1 MFRCAA
7 LRTFVWC
14 CLSCSVCAQVLS
26 FPGSSSSGITNS
38 ATLNLVQ
45 VSLNDSN
52 LWLINS
58 ANRSPLEGRTGSISK
73 LDLKAPGKAQREFE
87 KGYQLL
93 MKKDYPSA
101 VDRLTNAISVYPK
114 YVAAYNAR
122 GSAYLGLA
130 QNEKARDEFAQ
141 AIALDDHL
149 PTLFLN
155 LGCAELALKNY
166 PAAEQNIQKASDI
179 APLDLDLLT
188 ALAYGQYVN
197 QHYVAAVDTA
207 HHVHQR
213 KHSGAA
219 MVHFYAAA
227 AWEAQGKSSEA
238 EDELNT
244 FLREDPKSPAAA
256 EAHQILINLKAE
268 AARPAVLP
276 VSEVKTSYSFVP
288 ANDVPDGPARIPANI
303 RRKIQ
308 EARESQQLAE
318 ADADAECA
326 SCSTLSSSSPIAEG
340 ASTTADL
347 RTSGNLATG
356 LTFHASTDEVAVF
369 FSATEHGVSVTNLT
383 SRDVGIRDDG
393 RSPAVITGFRN
404 EADLPLRLGLVIDTS
419 DSIAK
424 RLKFEQGAAAD
435 FMLKV
440 VTRPEDLAFVVGFAN
455 SVLLVQDFTS
465 DHTLIAHG
473 VEQLAPAGGTALWDS
488 VAFAAG
494 KLASHPETH
503 PVARILVVVSDGED
517 NSSTATAKEAIRNA
531 QRGGVTIY
539 TISTR
544 ELTDVPDSQVG
555 ERALKTLAE
564 LTGGALFT
572 PGSVRGLNGSL
583 NDLQQVIRGRY
594 LVTYK
599 PASFKR
605 DGRYRAIAIKA
616 EKGGKNLHVYAR
628 KGYFASSSSRE

>member
-1 MFRCAA
+1 M
-7 LRTFVWC
+7 
-14 CLSCSVCAQVLS
+14 
-26 FPGSSSSGITNS
+26 
-38 ATLNLVQ
+38 
-45 VSLNDSN
+45 DSN

-101 VDRLTNAISVYPK
+101 LDRLTNAISVYPK

-141 AIALDDHL
+141 AISLDDHL

-238 EDELNT
+238 EGELNT

-268 AARPAVLP
+268 AARPAILP
-276 VSEVKTSYSFVP
+276 VSEVKISYSFVP
-288 ANDVPDGPARIPANI
+288 ANDAPDGQARIPANI
-303 RRKIQ
+303 RRKVQ

-318 ADADAECA
+318 AEADAECA

-340 ASTTADL
+340 A
-347 RTSGNLATG
+347 
-356 LTFHASTDEVAVF
+356 FHHCGPS
-369 FSATEHGVSVTNLT
+369 
-383 SRDVGIRDDG
+383 
-393 RSPAVITGFRN
+393 
-404 EADLPLRLGLVIDTS
+404 
-419 DSIAK
+419 
-424 RLKFEQGAAAD
+424 
-435 FMLKV
+435 
-440 VTRPEDLAFVVGFAN
+440 
-455 SVLLVQDFTS
+455 
-465 DHTLIAHG
+465 
-473 VEQLAPAGGTALWDS
+473 
-488 VAFAAG
+488 
-494 KLASHPETH
+494 
-503 PVARILVVVSDGED
+503 
-517 NSSTATAKEAIRNA
+517 
-531 QRGGVTIY
+531 
-539 TISTR
+539 
-544 ELTDVPDSQVG
+544 
-555 ERALKTLAE
+555 
-564 LTGGALFT
+564 
-572 PGSVRGLNGSL
+572 
-583 NDLQQVIRGRY
+583 DLQQPI
-594 LVTYK
+594 
-599 PASFKR
+599 
-605 DGRYRAIAIKA
+605 DGPNLSRLYR
-616 EKGGKNLHVYAR
+616 R
-628 KGYFASSSSRE
+628 SRRLLLRHGTWRFCYQPHQQGCRHPR

>member
-1 MFRCAA
+1 MFRYAA
-7 LRTFVWC
+7 LRALVWC
-14 CLSCSVCAQVLS
+14 CLSCSVCAQVLT
-26 FPGSSSSGITNS
+26 FPSSSSSAMTNS
-38 ATLNLVQ
+38 ASLSLVQ
-45 VSLNDSN
+45 VPLNDSN

-101 VDRLTNAISVYPK
+101 VERLTNAISVYPK

-130 QNEKARDEFAQ
+130 QNENARAEFTQ

-166 PAAEQNIQKASDI
+166 SSAEQNIQKASDL

-197 QHYVAAVDTA
+197 QHYTATVDTA
-207 HHVHQR
+207 RHVHQL
-213 KHSGAA
+213 KHSRAA

-227 AWEAQGKSSEA
+227 AWEAQGNSFEA

-256 EAHQILINLKAE
+256 EAHQILMNLKAE
-268 AARPAVLP
+268 AAQPAVLP
-276 VSEVKTSYSFVP
+276 VSEVKSSYSFVP

-308 EARESQQLAE
+308 EAKETQQLTE
-318 ADADAECA
+318 VEADAECA
-326 SCSTLSSSSPIAEG
+326 SCSATSLSSPVVAATSSPGSIQP
-340 ASTTADL
+340 
-347 RTSGNLATG
+347 SGNLSSG

-369 FSATEHGVSVTNLT
+369 FSATDHGVSISNLT
-383 SRDVGIRDDG
+383 GKDVGIRDDG
-393 RSPAVITGFRN
+393 HPPAVITGFRN
-404 EADLPLRLGLVIDTS
+404 EADLPLRLGLVIDAS

-424 RLKFEQGAAAD
+424 RFKFEQGAAAD
-435 FMLKV
+435 FMHKV

-465 DHTLIAHG
+465 DHTLD
-473 VEQLAPAGGTALWDS
+473 LARRRT
-488 VAFAAG
+488 
-494 KLASHPETH
+494 
-503 PVARILVVVSDGED
+503 
-517 NSSTATAKEAIRNA
+517 
-531 QRGGVTIY
+531 
-539 TISTR
+539 TR
-544 ELTDVPDSQVG
+544 
-555 ERALKTLAE
+555 A
-564 LTGGALFT
+564 
-572 PGSVRGLNGSL
+572 
-583 NDLQQVIRGRY
+583 RGRHRPLGCRY
-594 LVTYK
+594 LCRRQTRWPSRN
-599 PASFKR
+599 PAR
-605 DGRYRAIAIKA
+605 CT
-616 EKGGKNLHVYAR
+616 H
-628 KGYFASSSSRE
+628 SRRRQ